1 MGFLPW
7 KIRVSFPG
15 ESQLRHSRATQATV
29 HAGCFSVSIIHR
41 TLTWTT
47 GSLTCTQMLMHAIAH
62 GVTDTYKS
70 LHWKLT
76 LGEKSL
82 AAPGNRTWISGVTV
96 WCSNQLSYIP
106 NIAQKTSKQKTHF
119 FHMWLSLKSINE
131 SDVNKWIQETVKSWE
146 KWIKPQSTCG
156 SLAPRINE
164 HDWGHFNFNAFLNGW
179 LYQRFEKDE
188 GVC

>member
-1 MGFLPW
+1 MQRFNLLLFVFLFFNCIVPMGFLPW

-82 AAPGNRTWISGVTV
+82 AAPGNGTCVSGVTV
-96 WCSNQLSYIP
+96 WCSKQLSYIP
-106 NIAQKTSKQKTHF
+106 IFMSGNDQWTLEWATSTL
-119 FHMWLSLKSINE
+119 W
-131 SDVNKWIQETVKSWE
+131 V
-146 KWIKPQSTCG
+146 IKIY
-156 SLAPRINE
+156 RWVI
-164 HDWGHFNFNAFLNGW
+164 
-179 LYQRFEKDE
+179 
-188 GVC
+188 